1 MSNREHNR
9 IIKAITIVA
18 VVIGLLSI
26 QCLDS
31 ASWIPA
37 IVSIICGAWL
47 ILFAVANTTDHKNKQ
62 EDIWDETNDK
72 SNRNDKLPR
81 ISA

>member
-1 MSNREHNR
+1 MNKREHNR
-9 IIKAITIVA
+9 ILKAITIVA
-18 VVIGLLSI
+18 VVIGLLSL

-31 ASWIPA
+31 ESWIPA

-47 ILFAVANTTDHKNKQ
+47 ILFAVANTEHKNIQ

-72 SNRNDKLPR
+72 ESHDRF
-81 ISA
+81 ISGRAS